1 MKQSGFFKIQ
11 NAVMNIFDTKRNFIF
26 PVEQRVAEKSLNKNR
41 LKILALHGGGQ
52 SVSSFRSMPG
62 MKDLM
67 YELPEFEFVF
77 VDSPEDGHVWIRDPP
92 GGKQFPTTDPSWAD
106 DTIAF
111 LDKIVEEQGPFY
123 GILGFSQG
131 AAVIPVYLSKTT
143 NTFDKIMLYCGYLPT
158 THEGLMETIRKVEP
172 FSTPAMIFSGEN
184 DIGFRDLAPALSAI
198 FSSSV
203 YQKSGTAGH
212 HLPFQNDGTFET
224 ILMFIRMDKRKKT

>member
-1 MKQSGFFKIQ
+1 MKQNGFFKIQ
-11 NAVMNIFDTKRNFIF
+11 NAVTNIFDTKNNFTF
-26 PVEQRVAEKSLNKNR
+26 PMERHVSEILTKNSFGKIP

-52 SVSSFRSMPG
+52 SVSSFRSMQG
-62 MKDLM
+62 MQDLM
-67 YELPEFEFVF
+67 SQLPEFEFVF
-77 VDSPEDGHVWIRDPP
+77 ADSPEDGNVWIRDPP

-131 AAVIPVYLSKTT
+131 AAMIPVYLSKTT
-143 NTFDKIMLYCGYLPT
+143 NTFDRIMLYCGYLPT
-158 THEGLMETIRKVEP
+158 THQGLIETIEKVQP
-172 FSTPAMIFSGEN
+172 FPIPTMVFSGEN

-203 YQKSGTAGH
+203 EQKSSTAGH
-212 HLPFQNDGTFET
+212 HLPFQNDATFEA
-224 ILMFIRMDKRKKT
+224 IVMFIEK